1 MTVGAGERV
10 PVLGASLRRIVAAAA
25 LAACAL
31 AQAQQP
37 PQPRAADSP
46 TFEIRRYLFDGATLV
61 PLEKL
66 EADTREFT
74 GPRRVFGDVQKA
86 LEAVERAY
94 ADAGWSAVQVVLPE
108 QELTRGEI
116 RFQVIEARVARV
128 LVEGNKAFDEA
139 NVRASVPSLAPGK
152 APNVNEISR
161 NLRVV
166 NESPAKQT
174 QVLLRSGQEEGSVDA
189 VLRTVDET
197 PLKYSVTAD
206 NSGSAQTGRVRV
218 GLGMQNAN
226 LSGYD
231 DVLSAQYVTAPYAD
245 HLDEN
250 GQPDRFSLLPS
261 RKVTILGVGYR
272 LPLYEQGNSLEFLA
286 GYSNVNSGTV
296 ANVFSIT
303 GAGTVMGAK
312 YNINL
317 NKVGDYEH
325 RVAMTADWRSYDN
338 KGVRVAGTA
347 TQVIPD
353 VTVHPLGVTY
363 LGTLRKQDGE
373 TSISLGFFKNF
384 SEGNDGTTEDF
395 CKPLL
400 RNNGLGQCASATY
413 NVWKWSFSHTHAMP
427 ADFQLRFAA
436 NGQWTRDMLVPGEQF
451 GIGGADSVRGFL
463 EREIA
468 DDKGYRVTAELYSPD
483 FGGKT
488 GISGARTRGLIFF
501 DSGHVSRNHPAPAET
516 FSQGIASYGVGMR
529 FAQSARMALRLD
541 FAMVGDSDATHPRS
555 STRLHASFSY
565 VF

>member
-1 MTVGAGERV
+1 
-10 PVLGASLRRIVAAAA
+10 LRRIGAAAA
-25 LAACAL
+25 LAACSLAL
-31 AQAQQP
+31 AQA
-37 PQPRAADSP
+37 PQPSKPRAEESP
-46 TFEIRRYLFDGATLV
+46 TFEIRRYIFDGATLV
-61 PLEKL
+61 PQEKL
-66 EADTREFT
+66 ESDTREFT
-74 GPRRVFGDVQKA
+74 GPRRVFGDVQRA

-94 ADAGWSAVQVVLPE
+94 AEAGWSAVQVILPE

-116 RFQVIEARVARV
+116 RFQVVEARVGRV
-128 LVEGNKAFDEA
+128 LVEGNKAFDDA
-139 NVRASVPSLAPGK
+139 NIRASVPSVAPGK
-152 APNVNEISR
+152 APNVNDISR

-174 QVLLRSGQEEGSVDA
+174 QVLLRSGQEEGSIDA

-197 PLKYSVTAD
+197 PLKYSVTVD
-206 NSGSAQTGRVRV
+206 NSGNAQTGRVRV
-218 GLGMQNAN
+218 GVGMQHAN

-261 RKVTILGVGYR
+261 RKVTILGLGYR

-303 GAGTVMGAK
+303 GAGSVMGAR
-312 YNINL
+312 YNVNL

-325 RVAMTADWRSYDN
+325 RVAFTADWRSYDN
-338 KGVRVAGTA
+338 KGVRVVGTA
-347 TQVIPD
+347 TQLVPD

-363 LGTLRKQDGE
+363 LATLRKQDGE
-373 TSISLGFFKNF
+373 TSASLGLFHNF
-384 SEGNDGTTEDF
+384 SEGNDGTSEDF

-400 RNNGLGQCASATY
+400 RNNGIGQCANADYS
-413 NVWKWSFSHTHAMP
+413 VWKWSFSHTHAMP
-427 ADFQLRFAA
+427 ADFQLRLAA

-451 GIGGADSVRGFL
+451 GIGGADSVRGFT
-463 EREIA
+463 EREVS
-468 DDKGYRVTAELYSPD
+468 DDYGYRVTAELYSPD

-488 GISGARTRGLIFF
+488 GVSGARARGLIFF
-501 DSGHVSRNHPAPAET
+501 DAANVSRNNPAPAES
-516 FSQGIASYGVGMR
+516 FSQGIASYGVGLR
-529 FAQSARMALRLD
+529 FAQGTKMALRLD
-541 FAMVGDSDATHPRS
+541 FAYVGDGDTTHPRG

-565 VF
+565 IF